1 MSGEAVRRVGAGRG
15 LLLLLLLLLVLLF
28 CLLFLLPAGTHRR
41 HRLHRLVRL
50 DGQALDA
57 RPHVDEDEHGVRRA
71 KGQAAKE
78 RVQREVGGAQLGRR
92 RVKADDA
99 LLGRHLLVHVV
110 KRLEVV
116 VVQEKNGRVL
126 RVLLKG
132 HGERVGDVLA
142 AAGEGGERS
151 EQGQGVGGAQGTTR
165 ADEAAAR
172 QHRGT
177 RAMRAA
183 AHDARRGPGRLRPA
197 TRRARA
203 STSGRAARGTCNQNE
218 DGNGARGVGTGPRA
232 RSLAQRCT
240 SCARPH
246 EWSTTERSTSG
257 CTITDE
263 CTPTK
268 RWPPGAA
275 AVAPESAAEPAAPL
289 MVWLVRA
296 ELSSETS
303 SSDAA
308 GAREKSMGRSLWGW
322 ERCVAIDLNEWKR
335 KLNMHAHERARVF
348 HSRSESPSRDA
359 DSEIADFALNV

>member
-1 MSGEAVRRVGAGRG
+1 MSGEAARRVGAGRS
-15 LLLLLLLLLVLLF
+15 LLLLLL

-132 HGERVGDVLA
+132 HGERVGHVLA

-177 RAMRAA
+177 RAMRAG

-218 DGNGARGVGTGPRA
+218 DGNGARGVGTGRA
-232 RSLAQRCT
+232 RGLSRNSAARAARGLTSGPRPRGARAGAQSRT
-240 SCARPH
+240 SARPPNAG
-246 EWSTTERSTSG
+246 R
-257 CTITDE
+257 
-263 CTPTK
+263 
-268 RWPPGAA
+268 RAPP
-275 AVAPESAAEPAAPL
+275 
-289 MVWLVRA
+289 
-296 ELSSETS
+296 
-303 SSDAA
+303 
-308 GAREKSMGRSLWGW
+308 
-322 ERCVAIDLNEWKR
+322 
-335 KLNMHAHERARVF
+335 
-348 HSRSESPSRDA
+348 PSRQ
-359 DSEIADFALNV
+359 SPPPNRLRRSWCGFACRIVE